1 MNNPRRLP
9 AVWLIGLTNA
19 PFGLMGGFA
28 VVAVPEMLAAQGV
41 SGGHI
46 AAITAAII
54 SPSFWA
60 FVFVPS
66 SCCSWTGSIRKLQPV
81 TKPIEPARAGN
92 K

>member
-1 MNNPRRLP
+1 
-9 AVWLIGLTNA
+9 
-19 PFGLMGGFA
+19 MGGFA

-46 AAITAAII
+46 AAII

-60 FVFVPS
+60 FVFAPS
-66 SCCSWTGSIRKLQPV
+66 SCCSGTGSIRKLQPV